1 MTSGSETP
9 RTRTS
14 RACLEDAA
22 AAAVSARSRLV
33 GRGELLR
40 SVRSG
45 PTTVPSRGAARTWE
59 TSLGAVPGRRG
70 AGRAAVQAM
79 LLDVASDPVGH
90 QVLDG
95 GAAGHSAANVAG
107 GDGQGRDVH
116 AVDPAGGARHLV
128 DQAVEVEAGPGGGG
142 QAGRGRRRAGWR

>member
-1 MTSGSETP
+1 MTSGSETS

-45 PTTVPSRGAARTWE
+45 PTTGPSRGGGGTGE

-70 AGRAAVQAM
+70 AGRVGRVAAGRAAVQAM
-79 LLDVASDPVGH
+79 LLDVAGDPVG
-90 QVLDG
+90 
-95 GAAGHSAANVAG
+95 
-107 GDGQGRDVH
+107 
-116 AVDPAGGARHLV
+116 DPGLGGGARG
-128 DQAVEVEAGPGGGG
+128 GPG
-142 QAGRGRRRAGWR
+142 

>member
-1 MTSGSETP
+1 MTSGSETS

-40 SVRSG
+40 SVRAG
-45 PTTVPSRGAARTWE
+45 PTTVPGRGGACTWE
-59 TSLGAVPGRRG
+59 PSLGAVPGRRG
-70 AGRAAVQAM
+70 AGRVGRVAAGRAAVQAM
-79 LLDVASDPVGH
+79 LLDVAGDPVGH

-95 GAAGHSAANVAG
+95 GAAGHPAANVAG
-107 GDGQGRDVH
+107 
-116 AVDPAGGARHLV
+116 
-128 DQAVEVEAGPGGGG
+128 
-142 QAGRGRRRAGWR
+142 